1 MSEKSKIQY
10 YLVDSSM
17 LPEVFL
23 KVVKAKTLLETGEA
37 QTVGQAVAAA
47 GISRSA
53 FYKYKDSIAPFQDL
67 KRGNIITFSL
77 LLKDTAGLLSSVLS
91 IFAGSGVNILT
102 INQSIPTNGTAVVTI
117 SVETESMDVSM
128 ESLMNTIREQKG
140 VLKLEVLAG

>member
-77 LLKDTAGLLSSVLS
+77 LLRDTAGLLSSVLS
-91 IFAGSGVNILT
+91 IFAGSGANILT

-117 SVETESMDVSM
+117 SVETESMDVAM
-128 ESLMNTIREQKG
+128 DSLMSTVREQNG